1 MLDFVGKRKLWYLLS
16 LLVIIPGIM
25 AMATQRPPLNLG
37 IDFTGGNLLQVRFEQ
52 PVETSQVREAL
63 REFNLEQAALQPV
76 GPNEFLLRTPVL
88 TEEESTALLERMEEK
103 FGSLEVQ
110 RNEKV
115 GAVIGAELTRK
126 GLYALALAAVLM
138 VIYIGIRF
146 EFLFGIAAVVALLHD
161 VLVTVGLFALFR
173 WEINSAFVAAILTII
188 GYSLNDT
195 IVVFDRIRENL
206 RMRKKESLEELVNK
220 SIAQSLVRCINTM
233 VAVALALLSLL
244 ILGGDTTK
252 GFALA
257 LLIGSLSGT
266 YSSIFTASPLWV
278 DLRNL
283 VRERKRAARA
293 KVRRATSP

>member
-1 MLDFVGKRKLWYLLS
+1 
-16 LLVIIPGIM
+16 
-25 AMATQRPPLNLG
+25 MATQRPPLNLG